1 MKKTYDSINKTRL
14 SFREKSIIIIS
25 FAIMLLLVAV
35 QAYTAYHADITQQ
48 KERARLNA
56 KVYAEE
62 LQGDFE
68 KGEYI
73 TDALETMIISANGK
87 VNRFDEAASRDMRD
101 YISSIQL
108 APDSVVK
115 YIYPI
120 VGNEAGLIDLSKD
133 KERGEIVSYGKR
145 TRKTTMQGPFDLRQ
159 GGRGIAI
166 RNPVYLIG
174 KDGEEKFWGF
184 TIVIIK
190 TPAIYQKTLDALE
203 SFGYDYCLDTTK
215 SPLSSESQRV
225 VSSLESGKTLSNP
238 VRAKFKAGGCTWTLS
253 VEKNGGWSSPRL
265 AMVLLTGLLYMIFAM
280 IIIYLLIRTR
290 NQHRELIRKATTDE
304 LTGILNRRG
313 FIEKV
318 ESDIKDKPDEPMTAI
333 FIDLDDFKQI
343 NDLYGHYVG
352 DCALKNLAGNL
363 LRSFPDDSIVGRTGG
378 DEFCVIIKGRTP
390 DKIRELI
397 VQATARDQSFE
408 LEKRRYTYT
417 ISAGYAYYP
426 SQADNMS
433 KLINYADQALYSAK
447 MTGKNKCVCFE
458 PEMSDV
464 RRTQLGFSFRALAEG
479 IPGAFLIYCAS
490 GSEEILFANTDLIR
504 MMGCSSF
511 DDFITHVG
519 DNFRSFVHPD
529 DIDRVESSIWEQI
542 DRNRDRSTHPEDY
555 VEYRVTAKDGTVIPV
570 IDIGRLIHTENY
582 GDVFFVFI
590 RKKDGFATGF

>member
-1 MKKTYDSINKTRL
+1 
-14 SFREKSIIIIS
+14 
-25 FAIMLLLVAV
+25 
-35 QAYTAYHADITQQ
+35 
-48 KERARLNA
+48 
-56 KVYAEE
+56 
-62 LQGDFE
+62 
-68 KGEYI
+68 
-73 TDALETMIISANGK
+73 MIISANGK
-87 VNRFDEAASRDMRD
+87 VNRFDEAASREMRD

-120 VGNEAGLIDLSKD
+120 AGNEAGLIDLSKD
-133 KERGEIVSYGKR
+133 RERGEIVSYGKR
-145 TRKTTMQGPFDLRQ
+145 TRKTTMQGPFDLKQ

-174 KDGEEKFWGF
+174 KDGKEKFWGF

-203 SFGYDYCLDTTK
+203 SFGYDYCLDTT
-215 SPLSSESQRV
+215 SSTLSSESKRV
-225 VSSLESGKTLSNP
+225 VSSLESGKTLSDP
-238 VRAKFKAGGCTWTLS
+238 VIAKFEAGGCTWTLS

-265 AMVLLTGLLYMIFAM
+265 AIVLLSGLLYMIFAM

-290 NQHRELIRKATTDE
+290 KQHRELIRKATTDE

-318 ESDIKDKPDEPMTAI
+318 ESGIKDKPDEPMTAI

-417 ISAGYAYYP
+417 ISAGYAHYP
-426 SQADNMS
+426 SQADNMR

-490 GSEEILFANTDLIR
+490 GSEEILFANNDLIR

-519 DNFRSFVHPD
+519 NNFRSFVHPD

-555 VEYRVTAKDGTVIPV
+555 VEYRVTAKDGAVIPV

-590 RKKDGFATGF
+590 RKKDGFATRV